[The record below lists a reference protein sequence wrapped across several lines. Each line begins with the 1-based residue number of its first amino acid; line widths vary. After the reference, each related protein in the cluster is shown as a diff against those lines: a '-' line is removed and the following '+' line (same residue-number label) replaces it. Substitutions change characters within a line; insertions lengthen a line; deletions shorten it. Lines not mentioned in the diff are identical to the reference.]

1 MTDLAAVDE
10 FRVLTNEETKATAA
24 AISRALRRAARESRK
39 PAPIIVGG
47 GGGGVRARRGDQIL
61 RIALILS
68 FVVSVLI
75 PTLSA
80 SIYWGLIA
88 SKQYVTEAQFTLRS
102 GESSPLDSLGGFGGL
117 ATSRQS
123 QDTQIIA
130 NYIKSPTIIADV
142 AETIELQKSFGRSDI
157 DYFSRLAPNEPIEK
171 LEKYW
176 RKQVDVKIEN
186 SSGIVTITVR
196 AFSPEDSERLAST
209 IVSLSEHLVN
219 RLADRPR
226 EEAATT
232 AKTELDRAEKALR
245 EAITAMRD
253 LRNTQGV
260 LDAKASAEGI
270 NKVVTALRLQLAET
284 ESNLLSS
291 GRGIQDSPQLRILK
305 NRADAL
311 RKQIA
316 DYSAQIAG
324 VGGGANMAG
333 RLNVLSIAQTD
344 LDLARQRYAD
354 AATAYQTARVDL
366 ETQRAYVVA
375 FLKPILAQDSVY
387 PRRWVEWLLVVVPS
401 LLLWGLMVTLVLK
414 ARDNMVR

>member
-1 MTDLAAVDE
+1 MSDLAAVEE
-10 FRVLTNEETKATAA
+10 FRLLTNEEAKTMAA

-39 PAPIIVGG
+39 PVPIIV
-47 GGGGVRARRGDQIL
+47 GGGVRARRSDQIL
-61 RIALILS
+61 RIALIVS
-68 FVVSVLI
+68 FVVCVLI

-80 SIYWGLIA
+80 SVYWGLVA
-88 SKQYVTEAQFTLRS
+88 SRQYVTEAKFTLRS
-102 GESSPLDSLGGFGGL
+102 GESSPLDALGGFGGL
-117 ATSRQS
+117 ASSRQS

-142 AETIELQKSFGRSDI
+142 AETIDLQKSFGRSDI

-171 LEKYW
+171 MEKYW
-176 RKQVDVKIEN
+176 RKRVDVKIEN

-196 AFSPEDSERLAST
+196 AFSPEDSERLANT
-209 IVSLSEHLVN
+209 IVSLSENLVN

-226 EEAATT
+226 KEAATL

-245 EAITAMRD
+245 EATAAMRD
-253 LRNTQGV
+253 FRNAQGV

-284 ESNLLSS
+284 ESDLLSR
-291 GRGIQDSPQLRILK
+291 GRDVQNSPQLQILK
-305 NRADAL
+305 TRADAL
-311 RKQIA
+311 KKQIA

-324 VGGGANMAG
+324 VGGGVNMAD
-333 RLNVLSIAQTD
+333 RLNVLSTAQTD
-344 LDLARQRYAD
+344 LELARQRYAD
-354 AATAYQTARVDL
+354 AATAYKTARVDL

-414 ARDNMVR
+414 ARDNMAR